1 MRARVRGTWRIGGL
15 LAIAAIVPLHVAAA
29 KPTVTAVRI
38 GEHPSKTR
46 FVIELSERVTF
57 QAFTLAAPY
66 RVVIDLPEVDWRLA
80 DDTTRTGGLITDLR
94 YGLFSDGASRVVLD
108 VKSPAAIVK
117 SFRVGPSGANGHRL
131 VIDIKPISA
140 AEFQRRQQPRPVVG
154 AAPGGAAVT
163 LVRPK
168 AKPKAK
174 AKARRQAGA
183 TKLIVIDP
191 GHGGV
196 DPGATGVSGVREK
209 TLMLAQARVLKR
221 RLEAT
226 GRFRVVLTRSRDVF
240 VRLRQRIAVART
252 AGADLFIS
260 LHADT
265 IANPKVRGGS
275 IYTLSER
282 ASDKEAAALA
292 ARENKADM
300 IAGVDLAGQNAD
312 VVSILIDLAQRA
324 SMNESAIFAK
334 ILTGELSKTM
344 RLLRRT
350 HRFAGFAVLKSPDV
364 PSVLIELG
372 YLSNPVDER
381 NLRRP
386 RHRAQVAQ
394 AIVRAVD
401 GYFSRRHAFNQP

>member
-1 MRARVRGTWRIGGL
+1 M
-15 LAIAAIVPLHVAAA
+15 A
-29 KPTVTAVRI
+29 KP
-38 GEHPSKTR
+38 
-46 FVIELSERVTF
+46 
-57 QAFTLAAPY
+57 
-66 RVVIDLPEVDWRLA
+66 
-80 DDTTRTGGLITDLR
+80 
-94 YGLFSDGASRVVLD
+94 
-108 VKSPAAIVK
+108 
-117 SFRVGPSGANGHRL
+117 
-131 VIDIKPISA
+131 
-140 AEFQRRQQPRPVVG
+140 
-154 AAPGGAAVT
+154 
-163 LVRPK
+163 
-168 AKPKAK
+168 
-174 AKARRQAGA
+174 KARRQAGA
-183 TKLIVIDP
+183 LKLIVIDP

-209 TLMLAQARVLKR
+209 TLMLAQARELKR

-240 VRLRQRIAVART
+240 VRLRKRIAVARG

-312 VVSILIDLAQRA
+312 VVNILIDLAQRN

-334 ILTGELSKTM
+334 ILTAELSKTM

-350 HRFAGFAVLKSPDV
+350 HRFAGFAVLKAPDI
-364 PSVLIELG
+364 PSVLVELG

-381 NLRRP
+381 NLRLT
-386 RHRAQVAQ
+386 RHRAKIAQ
-394 AIVRAVD
+394 AFVRAVR
-401 GYFSRRHAFNQP
+401 GHFSRKQAFNRP